1 MELFDIL
8 LLLQVIWIII
18 SIFSFIFIV
27 FDKSSEN
34 QQTVVLLNIS
44 NLVTLIGYLFEMTAH
59 TKEVA
64 ILSQKI
70 EYTGIIFTMTL
81 LFLLICGITEN
92 KLPKAVKIGIVFAD
106 FLFLPFIY
114 TMELHD
120 WVFKSLSYM
129 QDGLFPHLHREFGL
143 VFYLYIVYNFAFIF
157 MSICFLVQYY
167 RVTGRKTRPEMKAL
181 PIVFIS
187 QVLMVVYYFVK
198 EKYDFTYNPS
208 SFLLLLQLLLV
219 IFMVYRF
226 RMFDSVEVAKDDI
239 VDNLNEGYCVIDAGR
254 KLLFANDVAYSIFP
268 DLKYSGS
275 RAATINMIYRSNKKS
290 LNINGK
296 YYAVSVVPFYSKGT
310 LKGYNLWIFDKTEE
324 QLATQKLIELKEQ
337 AEQANQA
344 KTMFLANMSHEI
356 RTPMNAILGTAE
368 IILREKIYPQVE
380 EEANSIKNAGMIL
393 LSIIND
399 ILDFSKIESGKMS
412 AMEIEYHP
420 GLLIRDIARETERKL
435 NDKNIEFQY
444 YVKETIP
451 SMLRGD
457 ETHVRQIFTNIL
469 NNAVKYTKE
478 GYVRMNVDWEQQGKD
493 LALIRVSVEDTG
505 CGISE
510 EGMTTL
516 FDSFQ
521 RADMIKNRTIEG
533 TGLGLAI
540 SKRLVESMGGT
551 IHVKSTYGEGSVF
564 SFFIMQRIVDITPMG
579 NIEELHSLD
588 INGHDK
594 EETFIA
600 PKARILAVD
609 DNITNTKVI
618 QGIFKMYKIDID
630 IATSGNECLKKVHE
644 KNYHMIF
651 MDQMMPIMDG
661 IETAERIRMFPEK
674 EKKNIPII
682 ALTANAI
689 RGSRELFIEKGFQD
703 YISKPIDLKILERIL
718 LTYLPAEY
726 IEYVDRE
733 NPDVSLG
740 GVISIPG
747 VNVDKGL
754 ANYGDSRNRYIQILK
769 YFYEDGESQIER
781 IRTQISNNKIDEYVY
796 EVHALKGLAGGIGA
810 AELEDCVRMQEKYAR
825 NNEVDNILSS
835 VDEMIEKYEML
846 LANIK
851 FVLLENGISLED
863 DIVITEETLSEEEFI
878 WEIKELVQ
886 SLDMLEQQEAEKRM
900 NHILSTRLEEDIRKK
915 LENAKTSI
923 KDFEY
928 EQAISLLEEFL

>member
-1 MELFDIL
+1 
-8 LLLQVIWIII
+8 
-18 SIFSFIFIV
+18 
-27 FDKSSEN
+27 
-34 QQTVVLLNIS
+34 
-44 NLVTLIGYLFEMTAH
+44 
-59 TKEVA
+59 
-64 ILSQKI
+64 
-70 EYTGIIFTMTL
+70 
-81 LFLLICGITEN
+81 
-92 KLPKAVKIGIVFAD
+92 
-106 FLFLPFIY
+106 
-114 TMELHD
+114 
-120 WVFKSLSYM
+120 
-129 QDGLFPHLHREFGL
+129 
-143 VFYLYIVYNFAFIF
+143 
-157 MSICFLVQYY
+157 
-167 RVTGRKTRPEMKAL
+167 
-181 PIVFIS
+181 
-187 QVLMVVYYFVK
+187 
-198 EKYDFTYNPS
+198 
-208 SFLLLLQLLLV
+208 
-219 IFMVYRF
+219 
-226 RMFDSVEVAKDDI
+226 
-239 VDNLNEGYCVIDAGR
+239 
-254 KLLFANDVAYSIFP
+254 
-268 DLKYSGS
+268 
-275 RAATINMIYRSNKKS
+275 
-290 LNINGK
+290 
-296 YYAVSVVPFYSKGT
+296 
-310 LKGYNLWIFDKTEE
+310 
-324 QLATQKLIELKEQ
+324 
-337 AEQANQA
+337 
-344 KTMFLANMSHEI
+344 
-356 RTPMNAILGTAE
+356 
-368 IILREKIYPQVE
+368 
-380 EEANSIKNAGMIL
+380 
-393 LSIIND
+393 
-399 ILDFSKIESGKMS
+399 
-412 AMEIEYHP
+412 
-420 GLLIRDIARETERKL
+420 
-435 NDKNIEFQY
+435 
-444 YVKETIP
+444 
-451 SMLRGD
+451 
-457 ETHVRQIFTNIL
+457 
-469 NNAVKYTKE
+469 
-478 GYVRMNVDWEQQGKD
+478 
-493 LALIRVSVEDTG
+493 
-505 CGISE
+505 
-510 EGMTTL
+510 
-516 FDSFQ
+516 
-521 RADMIKNRTIEG
+521 
-533 TGLGLAI
+533 
-540 SKRLVESMGGT
+540 
-551 IHVKSTYGEGSVF
+551 
-564 SFFIMQRIVDITPMG
+564 
-579 NIEELHSLD
+579 
-588 INGHDK
+588 
-594 EETFIA
+594 
-600 PKARILAVD
+600 
-609 DNITNTKVI
+609 
-618 QGIFKMYKIDID
+618 MYKIDID

-900 NHILSTRLEEDIRKK
+900 NHILSTRLEDDIRKK